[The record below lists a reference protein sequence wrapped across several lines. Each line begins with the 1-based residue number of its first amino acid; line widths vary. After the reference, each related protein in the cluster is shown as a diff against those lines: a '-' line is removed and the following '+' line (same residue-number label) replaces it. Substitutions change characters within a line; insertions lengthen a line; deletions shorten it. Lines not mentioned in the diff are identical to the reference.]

1 MKLLIIKNIECE
13 GPGLIEDI
21 LMEHKANYDVIL
33 ANNRLKYPNPRKY
46 DGFIVLGG
54 PQSAN
59 DETSMIKRELDFI
72 RRIIKLNKPY
82 LGICLGAQLLAKS
95 LGAEVKINKAKELGN
110 YTVKLT
116 REGQTDALF
125 NGFSTEL
132 DVFQWHGE
140 TFDIPQDAVKLA
152 YCRSCANQAFRYKN
166 VYGIQFHLEITPE
179 MLKKWLQIPEYR
191 IELNRKGVHVLDFA
205 ENFIKGYPSYKK
217 NCRILI
223 NNYLS
228 GIENK
233 FVS

>member
-21 LMEHKANYDVIL
+21 LMEHKTNYDVIL
-33 ANNRLKYPNPRKY
+33 ANGRLKYPDPRKY
-46 DGFIVLGG
+46 SGFIVLGG

-59 DETSMIKRELDFI
+59 DKTSAIKRELNFI
-72 RRIIKLNKPY
+72 KKIIKLNKPY

-95 LGAEVKINKAKELGN
+95 LGAEIKINKAKELGN

-125 NGFSTEL
+125 NGLSTEL
-132 DVFQWHGE
+132 NVFQWHGE

-166 VYGIQFHLEITPE
+166 GYGIQFHLEITPE
-179 MLKKWLQIPEYR
+179 MLKEWLQIPEYR
-191 IELNRKGVHVLDFA
+191 VELNHQGMNVFGIAQDFVK
-205 ENFIKGYPSYKK
+205 NYPSYRK
-217 NCRILI
+217 NCIILI
-223 NNYLS
+223 NNYLND
-228 GIENK
+228 IEK
-233 FVS
+233 